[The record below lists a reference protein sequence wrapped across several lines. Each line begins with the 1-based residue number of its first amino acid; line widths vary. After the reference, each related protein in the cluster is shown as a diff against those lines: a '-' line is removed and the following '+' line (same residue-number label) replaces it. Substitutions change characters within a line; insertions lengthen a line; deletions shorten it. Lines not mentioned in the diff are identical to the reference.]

1 ASLVIPVIGA
11 ARAAMDEFELIANAR
26 DVRHQPIGKWV
37 NSPDVQRPFGE
48 AMMKT
53 DSAEALVIR
62 AMDLYLEYCQ
72 RWAVDG
78 THFSSEDSVRLW
90 GMQQTAGW
98 LACDAVELIFRAAS
112 SSASKKG
119 QRIER
124 YFRDVAMYRSHISSQ
139 QPNFAGGLARL
150 HFGQPM
156 QMFGI

>member
-1 ASLVIPVIGA
+1 
-11 ARAAMDEFELIANAR
+11 
-26 DVRHQPIGKWV
+26 
-37 NSPDVQRPFGE
+37 
-48 AMMKT
+48 
-53 DSAEALVIR
+53 
-62 AMDLYLEYCQ
+62 
-72 RWAVDG
+72 
-78 THFSSEDSVRLW
+78 
-90 GMQQTAGW
+90 MQQTAGW